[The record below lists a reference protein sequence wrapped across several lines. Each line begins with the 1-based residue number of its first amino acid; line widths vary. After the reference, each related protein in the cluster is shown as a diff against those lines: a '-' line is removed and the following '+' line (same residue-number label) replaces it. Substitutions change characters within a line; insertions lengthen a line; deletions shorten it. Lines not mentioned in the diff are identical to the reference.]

1 MSKIYGAILKNN
13 AVSAGAVLSLK
24 QSEDFCRNLAKSH
37 YENFLVAS
45 FLLPRELK
53 QHFYNIYAFC
63 RISDDL
69 ADEAGDPETS
79 LQLLQEWKLEL
90 ESCFR
95 GAPHH
100 PVFIALS
107 KTIEDFDIPMA
118 PFADLL
124 KAFQQD
130 QVQNRYQTYDQ
141 LLEYCRFSANPVG
154 HLVLYLCGF
163 RDQERQKLSDYTCTA
178 LQLANHWQD
187 IARDLAELNRIYLP
201 REDMDHFGYGESD
214 LRQHICDNRFISL
227 MRLEVGRARNLFL
240 RGIPLRELLPS
251 PFSLEIDLF
260 GQCGLEL
267 LNRIEKVGYDVFR
280 RRPRLS
286 KWDRFKILIR
296 HWWKN

>member
-1 MSKIYGAILKNN
+1 MSKTYGAILKNE
-13 AVSAGAVLSLK
+13 AVLGDLSLK
-24 QSEDFCRNLAKSH
+24 QSEDFCRKLATSH

-45 FLLPRELK
+45 FLLPRHLK
-53 QHFYNIYAFC
+53 QHFYNVYAFC

-69 ADEAGDPETS
+69 GDEADDPQTS
-79 LQLLQEWKLEL
+79 LQLLEDWKLEL

-100 PVFIALS
+100 PVFVALS
-107 KTIEDFDIPMA
+107 KTIETFDIPIT

-154 HLVLYLCGF
+154 HLVLYMCGY
-163 RDQERQKLSDYTCTA
+163 RDDKRQELSDYTCTA

-187 IARDLAELNRIYLP
+187 IARDLAGLNRIYLP
-201 REDMDHFGYGESD
+201 QQDMDRFGYTESD
-214 LRQHICDNRFISL
+214 LRQGICDERFKAL
-227 MRLEVGRARNLFL
+227 LRMQVDRARNLFL
-240 RGIPLRELLPS
+240 RGLPLRELLPT

-260 GQCGLEL
+260 GRCGLEL
-267 LNRIEKVGYDVFR
+267 LKRIENVGYDVFR
-280 RRPRLS
+280 KRPTLS
-286 KWDRFKILIR
+286 KWDRFKILMQ